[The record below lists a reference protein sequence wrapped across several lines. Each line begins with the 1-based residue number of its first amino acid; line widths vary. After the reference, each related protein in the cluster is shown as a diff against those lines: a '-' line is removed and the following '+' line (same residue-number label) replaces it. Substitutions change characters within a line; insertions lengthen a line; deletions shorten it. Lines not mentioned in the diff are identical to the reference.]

1 MFCPEERTKLTSF
14 TLVANKG
21 SAKRE
26 NERREAL
33 AQKGIYEGSTIGG
46 GYSDTKPENETIVE
60 PVESN
65 TL

>member
-1 MFCPEERTKLTSF
+1 MTMANISH
-14 TLVANKG
+14 LVANKR

-46 GYSDTKPENETIVE
+46 AYSDNQAEKDGTVELVEENAH
-60 PVESN
+60 
-65 TL
+65 